1 MPSISAQ
8 FSLLT
13 LHLEVAWVY
22 IRRQARSL
30 SNYLFYCSTCGIVGT
45 ERVGTTVEIAC
56 L

>member
-22 IRRQARSL
+22 TLQKIGLRKINRQL
-30 SNYLFYCSTCGIVGT
+30 KTVSNYYALAVVISLF
-45 ERVGTTVEIAC
+45 
-56 L
+56 

>member
-22 IRRQARSL
+22 ITAHLEKLFKKKRLNYDHQTKDSWL
-30 SNYLFYCSTCGIVGT
+30 YLYNNTSNRL
-45 ERVGTTVEIAC
+45 
-56 L
+56 